1 MTSSFAKYLTLVLQA
16 LLLVVVGLSG
26 LSLGLSVLFVLLL
39 LATAALVYWQWSESA
54 PQSEPQ
60 HAQPLQVQTNYQQF
74 SEHLLTL
81 VHQLMP
87 LWNKQSTLVKEQ
99 TEEAVLNLNVRFQQL
114 FDLLNDPQQAQS
126 GRQNQDLILMIE
138 QSESKLL
145 EMTRQL
151 NDAQHNRQKMLEE
164 IQQLAKVTEALQ
176 SMTAEVGD
184 IAAQTN
190 LLALNAA
197 IEAARAGESGR
208 GFAVVATE
216 VRALSNR
223 SGEAGRRIRERVA
236 DVTKALTKV
245 VQDSESLVETEQQA
259 ISQTEQT
266 IHGVITDYE
275 QAVRVITDNNDRLEQ
290 QSRHVQQQLSDVIVN
305 LQFQDRVSQI
315 LGHIMS
321 DMDKLRQKCTEMLSD
336 IQHDNQP
343 QLISTEQWL
352 TELEKTY
359 TTLEQ
364 ASVHRGG
371 QNNKNKQQDDEI
383 TFF

>member
-1 MTSSFAKYLTLVLQA
+1 M
-16 LLLVVVGLSG
+16 
-26 LSLGLSVLFVLLL
+26 
-39 LATAALVYWQWSESA
+39 
-54 PQSEPQ
+54 
-60 HAQPLQVQTNYQQF
+60 
-74 SEHLLTL
+74 
-81 VHQLMP
+81 
-87 LWNKQSTLVKEQ
+87 WNKQSTLVQEQ
-99 TEEAVLNLNVRFQQL
+99 TQNAVVNLNDRFQQL
-114 FDLLNDPQQAQS
+114 FDLLNNSDNNQS

-138 QSESKLL
+138 QSEQKLL
-145 EMTRQL
+145 DMTRRL

-184 IAAQTN
+184 IASQTN

-236 DVTKALTKV
+236 DVTKVLTKV
-245 VQDSESLVETEQQA
+245 VQDSEGLVENEQEVIA
-259 ISQTEQT
+259 QTEHT
-266 IHGVITDYE
+266 IHGVISDYE
-275 QAVRVITDNNDRLEQ
+275 QAVRVITDNNSRLEQ
-290 QSRHVQQQLSDVIVN
+290 QSSHVQQQLSDVIIN

-315 LGHIMS
+315 LSHVMA
-321 DMDKLRQKCTEMLSD
+321 DMDKLQQKCTEMLDD
-336 IQHDNQP
+336 IGQDKNP
-343 QLISTEQWL
+343 ELVSTEQWL
-352 TELEKTY
+352 RDLAKTY

-364 ASVHRGG
+364 ASVHRG
-371 QNNKNKQQDDEI
+371 QNNKNSAQDDDI